1 MKMKRFSIILI
12 LSAALFSLNACEK
25 FLDLEPPQSISED
38 LALTSDANVKNVLR
52 GGYAAF
58 RSNFL
63 YGGGVLTLS
72 ELLAGDGEI
81 QFVGTYTDLRQIFN
95 KATES
100 ANGDVRRLW
109 MDGYVLINIM
119 NNVLSA
125 INVVNSADQAR
136 IEGEALFLRSLMYF
150 DLVRFFG
157 QAYDPAI
164 ANNTQLGVPLVL
176 TPTRGINDESYV
188 SRNTVQEVYDRII
201 QDLERAATLLPEQAA
216 VTDLT
221 ATRGSANA
229 LLARIYLQK
238 GDYANARLKA
248 NAVITSARYTLRP
261 TYAGVF
267 NNDGKSTEDIFVTF
281 FTTQD
286 RFSAMTEFWS
296 VPAFGGR
303 DGDIDILP
311 GHLNLYPAGDARRAL
326 FFSGGG
332 AMRSGKWN
340 NQFGVVNLI
349 RLAEMHLIR
358 AEGNVRLGA
367 PFVGPAPHV
376 DINTLR
382 QRAGLSG
389 GDLYASVNLDQVL
402 LERTLELAHEGHKLH
417 DVKRLKLNVGARPH
431 NHPKLIFPI
440 PFREMEVNP
449 NLFQNPEY

>member
-1 MKMKRFSIILI
+1 MKMKRFSIILT
-12 LSAALFSLNACEK
+12 LSAALFSLNACDK
-25 FLDLEPPQSISED
+25 FLDLEPPQSISEE
-38 LALTSDANVKNVLR
+38 LALTTDANVKNVLR

-63 YGGGVLTLS
+63 YGGGMLTLS
-72 ELLAGDGEI
+72 ELLAGDGEL
-81 QFVGTYTDLRQIFN
+81 QFVGTYTDLRQIFL
-95 KATES
+95 KATEAS
-100 ANGDVRRLW
+100 NGDVRLMW
-109 MDGYVLINIM
+109 TDGYNLINIM

-125 INVVNSADQAR
+125 IDVINTADQAR

-157 QAYDPAI
+157 QAYDA
-164 ANNTQLGVPLVL
+164 AVTNNTQLGVPLIL
-176 TPTRGINDESYV
+176 TPTRGINQSSYV
-188 SRNTVQEVYDRII
+188 SRNTVQQIYDKII
-201 QDLERAATLLPEQAA
+201 TDLERAATLLPEQASA
-216 VTDLT
+216 TVLT
-221 ATRGSANA
+221 ATKGAANA
-229 LLARIYLQK
+229 LLARVYLQK
-238 GDYANARLKA
+238 GDFANARLKA
-248 NAVITSARYTLRP
+248 NTVITSARYTLRP
-261 TYAGVF
+261 TYAAVF

-311 GHLNLYPAGDARRAL
+311 GHLNLYPTGDARRAL
-326 FFSGGG
+326 FFMGNG

-340 NQFGVVNLI
+340 NQYGVVNLI

-367 PFVGPAPHV
+367 PFVGPEPHV
-376 DINTLR
+376 DINILR

-389 GDLYASVNLDQVL
+389 GNLYTTVNLNQVL
-402 LERTLELAHEGHKLH
+402 LERTLELAHEGFKLH

-440 PFREMEVNP
+440 PFREIQVNP
-449 NLFQNPEY
+449 NLTQNPDY

>member
-1 MKMKRFSIILI
+1 MKMKRFSIIII

-25 FLDLEPPQSISED
+25 FLDLEPPQSLSEE
-38 LALTSDANVKNVLR
+38 LALNSDNNVKNVLR
-52 GGYAAF
+52 GGYAAM
-58 RSNFL
+58 RGNFL

-95 KATES
+95 KATEKS
-100 ANGDVRRLW
+100 NGDVRRMW
-109 MDGYVLINIM
+109 TDGYNLINRM

-125 INVVNSADQAR
+125 IDVVNVTDQAR
-136 IEGEALFLRSLMYF
+136 VEGEALFLRSLMHF

-157 QAYDPAI
+157 QGYDAAV
-164 ANNTQLGVPLVL
+164 ANNTQDGVPLIL
-176 TPTRGINDESYV
+176 TPTRGINDDSFV
-188 SRNTVQEVYDRII
+188 SRSSVQAVYNKII
-201 QDLERAATLLPEQAA
+201 EDLERASTLLPEQTAA
-216 VTDLT
+216 TVLT
-221 ATRGSANA
+221 ATKGAADA

-238 GDYANARLKA
+238 GDFTNARIKA
-248 NAVITSARYTLRP
+248 NAVIASAKYTLRP
-261 TYAGVF
+261 TYASVF

-296 VPAFGGR
+296 VPAYGGR
-303 DGDIDILP
+303 DGDIDILD

-326 FFSGGG
+326 FFSGNG

-340 NQFGVVNLI
+340 NQYGVVNLI

-358 AEGNVRLGA
+358 AEANVRLGT
-367 PFVGPAPHV
+367 PHLGPAPHV

-389 GDLYASVNLDQVL
+389 ANLYESVTLNNVL
-402 LERTLELAHEGHKLH
+402 LERRLELAHEGDKLH
-417 DVKRLKLNVGARPH
+417 EVKRLKLNVGARPH

-440 PFREMEVNP
+440 PEREMAVNP
-449 NLFQNPEY
+449 NLTQNLDY